1 MIYDFVT
8 ASTSPKGQTHAMQPA
23 RDRRKTSH
31 QMATVGATARSLEI
45 LQQLQTTLDVEQII
59 ELFVTEV
66 STLVRVDGAQYSHDS
81 AAISFRWQRQGRH
94 SCAYRLTVEGEQLG
108 ELSFFR
114 SKPFDEPELRRI
126 EQLLTALVYPL
137 RNSLR
142 YRQALRS
149 AQHDPLTG
157 LYNRTALE
165 EQIQREIQIARR
177 HETPLS
183 MMLIDLDHFKRIN
196 DRHGHSTGDL
206 ALNRMASA
214 LNACVRDSDLLFR
227 YGGEE
232 FVVLLAN
239 TDQAS
244 AESVAE
250 RVLACIR
257 ETPVELDQ
265 QGPLHL
271 TASAGVTSLR
281 PEDDSTTLFERAD
294 QAMYAAKSAGRDR
307 STAA

>member
-1 MIYDFVT
+1 MIYDFDT

-23 RDRRKTSH
+23 RDRRNATH
-31 QMATVGATARSLEI
+31 PMATVGATARSLEI
-45 LQQLQTTLDVEQII
+45 LQQLQTTLDVEQMV
-59 ELFVTEV
+59 ELFVAEV
-66 STLVRVDGAQYSHDS
+66 GALVRVDGAQYSHDS
-81 AAISFRWQRQGRH
+81 AAISFRWQRQARH

-142 YRQALRS
+142 YRQALSS
-149 AQHDPLTG
+149 ARHDPLTG

-165 EQIQREIQIARR
+165 EQVQREIQIARR

-183 MMLIDLDHFKRIN
+183 MMVIDLDHFKRIN
-196 DRHGHSTGDL
+196 DLHGHRAGDL
-206 ALNRMASA
+206 ALSQVARS

-244 AESVAE
+244 AELVAG

-257 ETPVELDQ
+257 ETVVELDKQ
-265 QGPLHL
+265 PSLQL

-294 QAMYAAKSAGRDR
+294 QAMYAAKNAGRNR
-307 STAA
+307 SAAA